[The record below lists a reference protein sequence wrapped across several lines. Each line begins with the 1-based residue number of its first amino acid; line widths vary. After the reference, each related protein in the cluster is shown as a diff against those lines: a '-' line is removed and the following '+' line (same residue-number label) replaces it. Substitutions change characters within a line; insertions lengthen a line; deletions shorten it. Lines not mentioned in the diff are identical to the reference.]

1 MTRDITGDPI
11 LDALRSLPRAA
22 PSAYSTSRTRR
33 RAHTMLSLARRKRQ
47 HQGASRHALL
57 ARAIDGAFVIVCVV
71 YLSGTVAQALRLLAQ
86 LR

>member
-11 LDALRSLPRAA
+11 LEALRALPRVA
-22 PSAYSTSRTRR
+22 PSASSTTRTRR
-33 RAHTMLSLARRKRQ
+33 RAHTMLTQARRELP

-57 ARAIDGAFVIVCVV
+57 ARAIDGAVVTVCVV